1 MKQNISL
8 AVALAALTVA
18 HPGFAKDKKYTEI
31 LIATEGGYQPWNY
44 TKPDGTIAGFEIDL
58 ANDLCGRMKIKCTFT
73 AQSFDSM
80 IPSLNAGKFDAIM
93 DSLTI
98 TPKRQEVINFT
109 APYGSLCYT
118 FATSSSDIQSKIKA
132 EESVISLDNE
142 TATKAALEPI
152 KAAFTDKTIG
162 TLSGGGSVAFVDAN
176 LKGSTLMRQYKT
188 PEARDLDLAAG
199 RLDVIIG
206 SKDQLVDLVKKPGNE
221 AVKLAGPCFQG
232 GLLGKGVGIGLR
244 KDDTVLKAMFDKAIE
259 EASKDGTIK
268 KLSVPAFGVDL
279 TPQ

>member
-1 MKQNISL
+1 MNRNIGL
-8 AVALAALTVA
+8 TTALMALLIA
-18 HPGFAKDKKYTEI
+18 DPSFAKDKTYTEI
-31 LIATEGGYQPWNY
+31 VIATEGGYQPWNY

-58 ANDLCGRMKIKCTFT
+58 ANDLCSRMKIKCTFS

-98 TPKRQEVINFT
+98 TPKREEVISFT

-118 FATSSSDIQSKIKA
+118 FATSNTDVQGKLKA
-132 EESVISLDNE
+132 EDRVISLDSE
-142 TATKAALEPI
+142 SATKSALEPI

-162 TLSGGGSVAFVDAN
+162 TLAGGGSVAFVDAN

-188 PEARDLDLAAG
+188 PEARDLDLTAG

-221 AVKLAGPCFQG
+221 SVKIVGPCFQG
-232 GLLGKGVGIGLR
+232 GLLGKGVGVGLR
-244 KDDTVLKAMFDKAIE
+244 KDDKSLKALFDKAIA
-259 EASKDGTIK
+259 EAGKDGTIK
-268 KLSVPAFGVDL
+268 KLSIPAFGVDL

>member
-1 MKQNISL
+1 MKYTTRL
-8 AVALAALTVA
+8 AVVLVVLVAAYPA
-18 HPGFAKDKKYTEI
+18 FAKDKKITEV

-58 ANDLCGRMKIKCTFT
+58 ANDLCSRMKVKCTFT

-80 IPSLNAGKFDAIM
+80 IPALNAGKFDAIM

-98 TPKRQEVINFT
+98 TPKREEVIGFS

-118 FATSSSDIQSKIKA
+118 FATSNSDIESKLKPDDSI
-132 EESVISLDNE
+132 ISLDNE
-142 TATKAALEPI
+142 PATKSALDLL

-162 TLSGGGSVAFVDAN
+162 TLAGGGSVAFVDTY

-206 SKDQLVDLVKKPGNE
+206 TKDQLVDLVKKPGNE
-221 AVKLAGPCFQG
+221 SVKVVGPCFQG
-232 GLLGKGVGIGLR
+232 GLLGKGVGVGVR
-244 KDDTVLKAMFDKAIE
+244 KEDTNLKALFDKAIA
-259 EASKDGTIK
+259 EAKKDGTIK
-268 KLSVPAFGVDL
+268 KLSVPVFGVDL